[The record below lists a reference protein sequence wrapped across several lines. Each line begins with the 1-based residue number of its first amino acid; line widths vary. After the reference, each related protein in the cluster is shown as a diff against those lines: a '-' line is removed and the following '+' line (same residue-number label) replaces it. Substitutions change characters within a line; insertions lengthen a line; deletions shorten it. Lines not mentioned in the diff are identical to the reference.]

1 MFCIIICPYY
11 KGFYQEEYIIGFN
24 LIELS
29 FWYVFIYLKVFKE
42 KKIKMGFNYYLLIMA
57 TPIIAINAVA
67 AIAIGM
73 VFD

>member
-24 LIELS
+24 LIDLS

-57 TPIIAINAVA
+57 TPIMAINAVA
-67 AIAIGM
+67 AMAIGM